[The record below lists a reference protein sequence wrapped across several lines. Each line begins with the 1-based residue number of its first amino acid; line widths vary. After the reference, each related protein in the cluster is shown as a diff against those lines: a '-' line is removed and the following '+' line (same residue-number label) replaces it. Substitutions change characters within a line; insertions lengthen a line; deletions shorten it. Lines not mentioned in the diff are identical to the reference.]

1 MIALE
6 PGLYRATVR
15 GVADQIVLLTATAPP
30 DPWFAFEPQSSG
42 PSSRWFRHADITD
55 ARPLIVIDLSGV
67 NVLAFTDDLRGGL
80 GGTVACN
87 VADQII
93 EQTKPARIKEPG
105 LWGVVEATFL
115 NQRTRQ
121 PFLRD
126 NIKENVGGG
135 WVAIYG
141 PPGTDKRRVDWDSL
155 IDPTLI
161 REGLS

>member
-1 MIALE
+1 MSTQSDDYVSGARETL
-6 PGLYRATVR
+6 LWLRA
-15 GVADQIVLLTATAPP
+15 
-30 DPWFAFEPQSSG
+30 
-42 PSSRWFRHADITD
+42 
-55 ARPLIVIDLSGV
+55 VIDNQV
-67 NVLAFTDDLRGGL
+67 EARTP
-80 GGTVACN
+80 
-87 VADQII
+87 
-93 EQTKPARIKEPG
+93 KPARIEEPG

>member
-1 MIALE
+1 MSALA
-6 PGLYRATVR
+6 PGLWKATVR
-15 GVADQIVLLTATAPP
+15 GVTDVIVLVTDENTAYRNITIETCGGEHWHS
-30 DPWFAFEPQSSG
+30 DVQV
-42 PSSRWFRHADITD
+42 TD
-55 ARPLIVIDLSGV
+55 ARPLIVLDLDDPRR
-67 NVLAFTDDLRGGL
+67 LARLMRDNGL
-80 GGTVACN
+80 LGL
-87 VADQII
+87 ADQII

>member
-1 MIALE
+1 MSALE

-15 GVADQIVLLTATAPP
+15 GVADVIVLVDRNGTAHHDWTDDEDATSHS
-30 DPWFAFEPQSSG
+30 FNF
-42 PSSRWFRHADITD
+42 TD
-55 ARPLIVIDLSGV
+55 ARPLIVLDLS
-67 NVLAFTDDLRGGL
+67 AFISDAQLVADLRALHVWSATHIAG
-80 GGTVACN
+80 
-87 VADQII
+87 QI
-93 EQTKPARIKEPG
+93 EAQTTPARIPELG

-141 PPGTDKRRVDWDSL
+141 PPGTDKRRVEWDDL

-161 REGLS
+161 REGVTE